1 MKAKRSTLLTALLAG
16 TVAGVSPP
24 ATAKQGLSTN
34 FVEVLVEGVPAGSR
48 YAIAEKLVDVK
59 NNGDEPMRVKLEAE
73 EPTAGLMR
81 PGYEPIPDPGWVGF
95 EPRTIEIKPGE
106 TVTAKAVIYAPDDPA
121 YVGKR
126 FQAMVFIHPV
136 EGAGAVGVAVGLKPR
151 LMFSIAPKGGT
162 PGPKVTDFPRK
173 LALVRPYATGGRGQ
187 EVVVACEPVVA
198 ENHQDATVTYEFVP
212 MEAPAKRLDL
222 RPGETLMD
230 PGWVEVI
237 PRTAILPSLKGTQF
251 DVRVHIPIAADNFGK
266 TFVGPLHFVATR
278 TGEKPVDVWNAVRA
292 VLPALV
298 PTTAT
303 ATGSGTTA
311 K

>member
-1 MKAKRSTLLTALLAG
+1 MKVKRSTLLTALLAG
-16 TVAGVSPP
+16 VAVGAAAPT
-24 ATAKQGLSTN
+24 AAKQGLSTN

-48 YAIAEKLVDVK
+48 YVVTEKLVDVK

-81 PGYEPIPDPGWVGF
+81 PGYESIPDPGWVGF

-106 TVTAKAVIYAPDDPA
+106 TVTAKVVIYAPDDPA

-126 FQAMVFIHPV
+126 FQTMLYIHPV
-136 EGAGAVGVAVGLKPR
+136 EGAGAVGIAVGLKPR
-151 LMFSIAPKGGT
+151 LMFSIVPKGKA

-173 LALVRPYATGGRGQ
+173 LALVRPYSTGGVAQ
-187 EVVVACEPVVA
+187 EVVVECEPVVA
-198 ENHQDATVTYEFVP
+198 ENHQDAPVKYEFVP
-212 MEAPAKRLDL
+212 MEAPPKRLDL

-251 DVRVHIPIAADNFGK
+251 TVRVHVPLVAGNVGK

-278 TGEKPVDVWNAVRA
+278 AGEKPVDIWNAVRA
-292 VLPALV
+292 VMPALV
-298 PTTAT
+298 PVTAT
-303 ATGSGTTA
+303 TTGATA

>member
-1 MKAKRSTLLTALLAG
+1 MKVQRSILLTALLAG
-16 TVAGVSPP
+16 TLAGVCAP
-24 ATAKQGLSTN
+24 AAAKQGLSTN

-48 YAIAEKLVDVK
+48 YVIAEKLVDVK
-59 NNGDEPMRVKLEAE
+59 NNGDEAVRVKLEAE

-106 TVTAKAVIYAPDDPA
+106 TVTAKVVLYAPDDPA

-126 FQAMVFIHPV
+126 FQAMLYIHPV

-151 LMFSIAPKGGT
+151 LMFSIAPKGGS

-173 LALVRPYATGGRGQ
+173 LALVRPYATAGRAQ
-187 EVVVACEPVVA
+187 EVVVECEPVVA
-198 ENHQDATVTYEFVP
+198 ENHQDAPVTYEFVP
-212 MEAPAKRLDL
+212 MEAPPKRLDL
-222 RPGETLMD
+222 RPGEALMD
-230 PGWVEVI
+230 PAWVEVI
-237 PRTAILPSLKGTQF
+237 PRTAILPSLQGTQF
-251 DVRVHIPIAADNFGK
+251 IVRVHIPIAAGNFGK

-278 TGEKPVDVWNAVRA
+278 TGEKPVDIWNAVRA
-292 VLPALV
+292 AVPALV
-298 PTTAT
+298 PVSATTTGTGAT
-303 ATGSGTTA
+303 A